1 MKEMIGKV
9 TLNDKFYKG
18 EDLYNDGDDIENE
31 MLEIAKAG
39 NWREVLHKSRKWPVL
54 YHFSDIRGN
63 LIEWYPL
70 QEGASVLEIGCGC
83 GGISGFLCRKAQK
96 VVGIEL
102 SKRRATINAYRNRE
116 CSNLEILV
124 GNFQD
129 IELEEKFDYVTLIGV
144 LEYAALY
151 LDDENPYEAML
162 RRVQGFLK
170 PNGKILIAIENK
182 MGLKYLNGARE
193 DHVGKRF
200 AGVEDYRFH
209 TGVRTFS
216 KPELVQ
222 MFENCGICKFQFYY
236 PCPDYKLPDS
246 VYSDAYLPGPGE
258 VRIWNT
264 NYDMPRIALYNDA
277 IMADQVCRDGM
288 FGYFS
293 NSFLAVCNES
303 ESKVVYAHYAK
314 QRRMGYQTSTII
326 FDKEEQFRVEKRYA
340 CSSERDY
347 DIFKAMNTSYPI
359 LQDEFKNI
367 TYLKPQVTGAGDE
380 AKLEYGCLSGVSLEQ
395 KILPL
400 LRLPKEKILSA
411 FTEIIDYCFEVNQDM
426 LAEFEITDAYRN
438 LFGDVSV
445 GGAVQSLKVSNLDMT
460 LGNLMLQDDGVY
472 CFDYEWVF
480 DFPIP
485 LDFLKVRCLDVFW
498 AKFNMYVSFKVKRQ
512 ELLQAVGIRKEDIP
526 VYMKMEKKFEE
537 FVYGEDNYSQY
548 LDNYKK
554 PGMVLNL
561 SNA

>member
-1 MKEMIGKV
+1 MIETVGKV
-9 TLNDKFYKG
+9 ILNYKFYKG
-18 EDLYNDGDDIENE
+18 ADLYSDGDDIENE

-39 NWREVLHKSRKWPVL
+39 NWQEVLHKSRKWPVL

-116 CSNLEILV
+116 CGNLEIFV

-151 LDDENPYEAML
+151 LEDENPYEAML
-162 RRVQGFLK
+162 RRIQELLK
-170 PNGKILIAIENK
+170 PDGKILIAIENK

-200 AGVEDYRFH
+200 VGMEDYRYYAD
-209 TGVRTFS
+209 VRTFS

-222 MFENCGICKFQFYY
+222 MFESCGIHDYCFYY

-246 VYSDAYLPGPGE
+246 IYSDAYLPGSGD
-258 VRIWNT
+258 VRIWGT

-303 ESKVVYAHYAK
+303 ESNVLYAHYAK
-314 QRRMGYQTSTII
+314 QRKPGYQTSTII
-326 FDKEEQFRVEKRYA
+326 SDRERKCRVEKRYV
-340 CSSERDY
+340 CSSKRDY
-347 DIFKAMNTSYPI
+347 DIFKVMDISYPI

-367 TYLKPQVTGAGDE
+367 TYLKPRVTGMGDE
-380 AKLEYGCLSGVSLEQ
+380 TKLEYAYLPGISLEE
-395 KILPL
+395 KILPF
-400 LRLPKEKILSA
+400 LRAPKEKVLSLFA
-411 FTEIIDYCFEVNQDM
+411 QIFNYCFEVNQNM
-426 LAEFEITDAYRN
+426 LTDFQITDDYRKV
-438 LFGDVSV
+438 FGDVSV
-445 GGAVQSLKVSNLDMT
+445 NGAARSLKVSNLDMT
-460 LGNLMLQDDGVY
+460 LGNLILQDDRVY

-485 LDFLKVRCLDVFW
+485 FDFLKIRCLDVFW

-512 ELLQAVGIRKEDIP
+512 ELMQAVGICKEDIP
-526 VYMKMEKKFEE
+526 VFMKMEKKFEE

-548 LDNYKK
+548 LENYKK
-554 PGMVLNL
+554 PGMALNL